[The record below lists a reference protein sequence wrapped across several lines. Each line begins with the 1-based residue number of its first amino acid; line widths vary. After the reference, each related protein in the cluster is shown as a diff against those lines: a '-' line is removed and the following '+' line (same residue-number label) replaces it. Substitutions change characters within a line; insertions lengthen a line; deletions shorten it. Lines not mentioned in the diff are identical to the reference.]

1 MTTIGFCVS
10 GGGLAFRACVA
21 AAREGLISARIG
33 LLVCDR
39 PSTAIDYARE
49 NQIPHRL
56 LPFED
61 FSERDDFDRAV
72 EAALHETGCDW
83 LVLNFNRLL
92 ARSTIHLL
100 AGRLINL
107 HLSLLPAFPG
117 FGAVRKALASEMRVA
132 GVTFHLV
139 DAGADSGRIL
149 SQGIAPILPGDGVEE
164 LTARLYWR
172 AVPMQVHLCRLI
184 SEARVDPEKGLIAP
198 TGDHPGQHFPPVPDD
213 ILRFSRAFLAQAGLP
228 S

>member
-39 PSTAIDYARE
+39 PSTAIDYARA
-49 NQIPHRL
+49 NRVPDRL

-61 FSERDDFDRAV
+61 FAERRDFDRAI
-72 EAALHETGCDW
+72 ETALNETGCDW
-83 LVLNFNRLL
+83 LLLNFNRLL
-92 ARSTIHLL
+92 ARSTIDLL
-100 AGRLINL
+100 AGRAINL

-117 FGAVRKALASEMRVA
+117 FGAVRKALASDMRVA

-139 DAGADSGRIL
+139 DAGTDSGRIL
-149 SQGIAPILPGDGVEE
+149 LQGVAPILPGDGVEE

-172 AVPMQVHLCRLI
+172 AVPMQLHLCRLI
-184 SEARVDPEKGLIAP
+184 SESRIDPEKGLVMP
-198 TGDHPGQHFPPVPDD
+198 TGDHQGQHFPPVPDD
-213 ILRFSRAFLAQAGLP
+213 ILQFSRAFLGEAGLP